1 MSSLKEQ
8 NGKYYEQCKVVM
20 VSTNDKSPL
29 GFTHTYQR
37 LTLNSNNTLSQ
48 YKHLYILSDEEIQEG
63 DWCIANYYNEDFYL
77 VQAKNIALGNVEHGQ
92 QLMFPF
98 NSMTHEVRF
107 CKKIIATTDTSLG
120 LPQPSQSFINR
131 YIEEY
136 NKGSVIEDVLVEYSN
151 EWAGKRY
158 IDDMDAYGYDKFELQ
173 LKVDSDNTITIKK
186 IKDSYSREEL
196 DNILNEVLNLGMT
209 VRQNQLSGHEERS
222 GNEILE
228 MWKQEN
234 L

>member
-1 MSSLKEQ
+1 MSDLNNK
-8 NGKYYEQCKVVM
+8 QCKVVM
-20 VSTNDKSPL
+20 LVTENSSSIYLKPQGNNLVIVTEKRALAYARS
-29 GFTHTYQR
+29 
-37 LTLNSNNTLSQ
+37 LNFPKQ
-48 YKHLYILSDEEIQEG
+48 HLYILSDEEIQEG

-151 EWAGKRY
+151 EWIGKEY
-158 IDDMDAYGYDKFELQ
+158 VDEQDAYGYDKFELQ

-186 IKDSYSREEL
+186 VKDS
-196 DNILNEVLNLGMT
+196 
-209 VRQNQLSGHEERS
+209 
-222 GNEILE
+222 
-228 MWKQEN
+228 
-234 L
+234 